1 MEDLEDLNG
10 DVFYSIENN
19 NIKKFISILETGIN
33 VDFLYYEYKIGFI
46 TPLIKAILEDKTI
59 FIRELLKYGANPNI
73 VTDIEPVLI
82 LALYNHDINI
92 FKLLLINGANPF
104 LKDINGDTAY
114 DIAINSRHNFTEEIE
129 LLKDAMI
136 RRIQSRSKRYLTR
149 KLVKANRRLALSKHM
164 LNDGNLTNGNL
175 TDGNLTNGNPMSEM
189 DYDTILELSRY
200 L

>member
-1 MEDLEDLNG
+1 MEDLNEELFD
-10 DVFYSIENN
+10 SIENN
-19 NIKKFISILETGIN
+19 NIIKFISILETGIN

-73 VTDIEPVLI
+73 VTDIKPALI
-82 LALYNHDINI
+82 LALYNHNI
-92 FKLLLINGANPF
+92 DNFKLLLINGANPF
-104 LKDINGDTAY
+104 LKDNNGDTAY

-136 RRIQSRSKRYLTR
+136 RRIQSRSRRYLTR
-149 KLVKANRRLALSKHM
+149 KLVKTNRRLALSKHM
-164 LNDGNLTNGNL
+164 LNNNSTY
-175 TDGNLTNGNPMSEM
+175 GNPMSYM
-189 DYDTILELSRY
+189 DYDTMLELSRY

>member
-1 MEDLEDLNG
+1 MEDLNG

-19 NIKKFISILETGIN
+19 NIIKFISILETGIN

-46 TPLIKAILEDKTI
+46 TPLIKAILEDKPI

-92 FKLLLINGANPF
+92 YKLLLKNGANPF

-114 DIAINSRHNFTEEIE
+114 DIAINRRHNFTEIE

-136 RRIQSRSKRYLTR
+136 RRIQSRSRRYLTR

-164 LNDGNLTNGNL
+164 LNDGNLTEGNL
-175 TDGNLTNGNPMSEM
+175 TKGNLTNGNPMSYM

>member
-175 TDGNLTNGNPMSEM
+175 TDGNLTNGNPMSYM